1 MQVFAI
7 PTSTS
12 KANLSARYLYLAT
25 LTSPYQA
32 KTRHPWMP
40 HSVQRSLLTTGRL

>member
-7 PTSTS
+7 PTFTS
-12 KANLSARYLYLAT
+12 KANLSARYFYLVT
-25 LTSPYQA
+25 LTLPYQA
-32 KTRHPWMP
+32 KTRHSWMP